1 MQGSSFDL
9 TEKMSFPDSQDF
21 LFTSVN
27 NLTLTLGSINVSTQ
41 AINDLLLV
49 SDKVRSD
56 ITVFT
61 EKPVKHATQKMTITW
76 SADKK
81 EFTVSWDGM
90 FSSPHPLFFE
100 VSAGKVQGGAEIIQW
115 QETTQT
121 SITFALPPAITSWSG
136 LKVYVMVR
144 AIAAGGLYEDA
155 AGVITLPL

>member
-61 EKPVKHATQKMTITW
+61 EKPVKHGKLPSLQELALFLLLIQFISFSYTQRKHVTEYLNRIDHAM
-76 SADKK
+76 DKK
-81 EFTVSWDGM
+81 LSKM
-90 FSSPHPLFFE
+90 SL
-100 VSAGKVQGGAEIIQW
+100 EI
-115 QETTQT
+115 EN
-121 SITFALPPAITSWSG
+121 
-136 LKVYVMVR
+136 Y
-144 AIAAGGLYEDA
+144 
-155 AGVITLPL
+155 

>member
-61 EKPVKHATQKMTITW
+61 EKPVKHGKLPSLQELALFLLLIQFISFSYTHRKHVTEYLNRIDHAMDRKLSKMSLEI
-76 SADKK
+76 
-81 EFTVSWDGM
+81 
-90 FSSPHPLFFE
+90 
-100 VSAGKVQGGAEIIQW
+100 EIIRIFKKMINFYN
-115 QETTQT
+115 TYHKLICT
-121 SITFALPPAITSWSG
+121 
-136 LKVYVMVR
+136 
-144 AIAAGGLYEDA
+144 
-155 AGVITLPL
+155 

>member
-56 ITVFT
+56 ITVFN
-61 EKPVKHATQKMTITW
+61 EKPVKHGKLPSLQEHDLFCCLSNLYHFHIL
-76 SADKK
+76 KK
-81 EFTVSWDGM
+81 KHVTEYLNKID
-90 FSSPHPLFFE
+90 H
-100 VSAGKVQGGAEIIQW
+100 
-115 QETTQT
+115 
-121 SITFALPPAITSWSG
+121 AIG
-136 LKVYVMVR
+136 QNAFKN
-144 AIAAGGLYEDA
+144 
-155 AGVITLPL
+155 VIRIRKLIGF

>member
-9 TEKMSFPDSQDF
+9 TEKISFPDSQDF

-61 EKPVKHATQKMTITW
+61 EKPVKHGKLPSLQELALFLLLIQFISFSYIHRKHVTEYLNRIDHAMDRKLSKMSLEI
-76 SADKK
+76 
-81 EFTVSWDGM
+81 
-90 FSSPHPLFFE
+90 
-100 VSAGKVQGGAEIIQW
+100 EIIR
-115 QETTQT
+115 
-121 SITFALPPAITSWSG
+121 I
-136 LKVYVMVR
+136 LKKMINFYNTYHKL
-144 AIAAGGLYEDA
+144 IC
-155 AGVITLPL
+155 T

>member
-61 EKPVKHATQKMTITW
+61 EKPVKHGKLPSSQELALFLLLIQFISFSYTHRKHVTEYLNRIDHAMDRKLSKM
-76 SADKK
+76 S
-81 EFTVSWDGM
+81 
-90 FSSPHPLFFE
+90 L
-100 VSAGKVQGGAEIIQW
+100 EI
-115 QETTQT
+115 EN
-121 SITFALPPAITSWSG
+121 
-136 LKVYVMVR
+136 Y
-144 AIAAGGLYEDA
+144 
-155 AGVITLPL
+155 

>member
-61 EKPVKHATQKMTITW
+61 EKPVKHGKLPSVQELALFLLLIQFISFSYTHRKHVTEYLNRIDHAMDRKLSKMSLEI
-76 SADKK
+76 
-81 EFTVSWDGM
+81 
-90 FSSPHPLFFE
+90 
-100 VSAGKVQGGAEIIQW
+100 EIIR
-115 QETTQT
+115 
-121 SITFALPPAITSWSG
+121 I
-136 LKVYVMVR
+136 LKKMINFYNTYHKL
-144 AIAAGGLYEDA
+144 IC
-155 AGVITLPL
+155 T

>member
-41 AINDLLLV
+41 AINEILLV

-61 EKPVKHATQKMTITW
+61 EKPVKHGKLPSLQELALFLLLIQFISFSYTHRKHVTEYLNRIDHAMDRKLSKMSLEIEINRIF
-76 SADKK
+76 KK
-81 EFTVSWDGM
+81 MINFYNTY
-90 FSSPHPLFFE
+90 HKL
-100 VSAGKVQGGAEIIQW
+100 IC
-115 QETTQT
+115 T
-121 SITFALPPAITSWSG
+121 
-136 LKVYVMVR
+136 
-144 AIAAGGLYEDA
+144 
-155 AGVITLPL
+155 

>member
-61 EKPVKHATQKMTITW
+61 EKPVKHGKLPSLQELALFLLLIQFISFSYTHRKHVTEYLNRIDYAMDRKLSKM
-76 SADKK
+76 S
-81 EFTVSWDGM
+81 
-90 FSSPHPLFFE
+90 L
-100 VSAGKVQGGAEIIQW
+100 EI
-115 QETTQT
+115 EN
-121 SITFALPPAITSWSG
+121 
-136 LKVYVMVR
+136 Y
-144 AIAAGGLYEDA
+144 
-155 AGVITLPL
+155 

>member
-61 EKPVKHATQKMTITW
+61 EKPVKHGKLPSLQELALFLLLIQFISFSYTHRKHVTKYLNRIDHAMDRKLSKMSLEI
-76 SADKK
+76 
-81 EFTVSWDGM
+81 
-90 FSSPHPLFFE
+90 
-100 VSAGKVQGGAEIIQW
+100 EIIR
-115 QETTQT
+115 
-121 SITFALPPAITSWSG
+121 I
-136 LKVYVMVR
+136 LKKMINFYNTYHKL
-144 AIAAGGLYEDA
+144 IC
-155 AGVITLPL
+155 T

>member
-61 EKPVKHATQKMTITW
+61 EKPVKHGKLPSLQELALFLLLIQFISFSYIHRKHVTEYLNRIDHAMDRKLSKMSLEI
-76 SADKK
+76 
-81 EFTVSWDGM
+81 
-90 FSSPHPLFFE
+90 
-100 VSAGKVQGGAEIIQW
+100 EIIR
-115 QETTQT
+115 
-121 SITFALPPAITSWSG
+121 I
-136 LKVYVMVR
+136 
-144 AIAAGGLYEDA
+144 
-155 AGVITLPL
+155 

>member
-61 EKPVKHATQKMTITW
+61 EKPVKH
-76 SADKK
+76 
-81 EFTVSWDGM
+81 
-90 FSSPHPLFFE
+90 
-100 VSAGKVQGGAEIIQW
+100 GKLPSL
-115 QETTQT
+115 QELAFKNV
-121 SITFALPPAITSWSG
+121 IRIRKLLG
-136 LKVYVMVR
+136 LKKNDKF
-144 AIAAGGLYEDA
+144 L
-155 AGVITLPL
+155 

>member
-61 EKPVKHATQKMTITW
+61 EKPVKHGKLPSLQELALFLLLIQFISFSYTHRKHVTEYLNRIDHAMDRKLSKMSLEI
-76 SADKK
+76 
-81 EFTVSWDGM
+81 
-90 FSSPHPLFFE
+90 
-100 VSAGKVQGGAEIIQW
+100 EIIR
-115 QETTQT
+115 
-121 SITFALPPAITSWSG
+121 I
-136 LKVYVMVR
+136 LKKMINFYNTYHKL
-144 AIAAGGLYEDA
+144 IC
-155 AGVITLPL
+155 T

>member
-41 AINDLLLV
+41 AINEILLV

-61 EKPVKHATQKMTITW
+61 EKPVKHGKLPSLQELAFKNVIRIRKLLGFKKN
-76 SADKK
+76 DK
-81 EFTVSWDGM
+81 F
-90 FSSPHPLFFE
+90 L
-100 VSAGKVQGGAEIIQW
+100 
-115 QETTQT
+115 
-121 SITFALPPAITSWSG
+121 
-136 LKVYVMVR
+136 
-144 AIAAGGLYEDA
+144 
-155 AGVITLPL
+155 

>member
-9 TEKMSFPDSQDF
+9 TEKISFPDSQDF

-61 EKPVKHATQKMTITW
+61 EKPVKHGKLPSLQELALFLLLIQFISFSYTHRKHVTEYLNRIDHAMDRKLSKMSLEI
-76 SADKK
+76 
-81 EFTVSWDGM
+81 
-90 FSSPHPLFFE
+90 
-100 VSAGKVQGGAEIIQW
+100 EIIR
-115 QETTQT
+115 
-121 SITFALPPAITSWSG
+121 I
-136 LKVYVMVR
+136 LKKMINFYNTYHKL
-144 AIAAGGLYEDA
+144 IC
-155 AGVITLPL
+155 T